1 MTRDALT
8 GDELL
13 NILSALANPHRLRL
27 VAALARGRKY
37 VSQLAREVGIS
48 RPLVQIHLRKLQ
60 SAGLVTSH
68 LELSEEGK
76 AVNYY
81 ELEPLHLELTA
92 DLIADAAKTLTM
104 GTECE
109 DVQGSA
115 GTREPGGDKR

>member
-76 AVNYY
+76 AMNYY

-92 DLIADAAKTLTM
+92 DFIADAAKTLTT
-104 GTECE
+104 GSECE
-109 DVQGSA
+109 DVPEPA
-115 GTREPGGDKR
+115 GKSEPGGDKR